1 MHICGDERSKFDP
14 KSKRCIFL
22 GYVKV
27 VKGYNLW
34 GLVAKNMLINKNA
47 ICDEQYLMSSLYCIK
62 VA

>member
-1 MHICGDERSKFDP
+1 MHICGDERSKLDP

-47 ICDEQYLMSSLYCIK
+47 IFDEQYLMSSLYCIK